1 MQPFNC
7 LSAPIVGVRESCIT
21 TMVPFNNPIP
31 ENKAKPKSSS
41 AIKAWVEAEKL
52 MQIAILLPSS
62 VGVGWLF
69 GALADRGLHQ
79 HWIGIAGMVFGGVS
93 GLVYVVRLAIT
104 TEGESRTGKNTGAG
118 IPGAKL

>member
-1 MQPFNC
+1 M
-7 LSAPIVGVRESCIT
+7 LALMT
-21 TMVPFNNPIP
+21 YNNPVP
-31 ENKAKPKSSS
+31 ENKTQG
-41 AIKAWVEAEKL
+41 KAAGGFQSLVQAEKL

-69 GALADRGLHQ
+69 GALADRWLHQ
-79 HWIGIAGMVFGGVS
+79 AWIGIAGMVFGGVS

>member
-1 MQPFNC
+1 
-7 LSAPIVGVRESCIT
+7 
-21 TMVPFNNPIP
+21 MVPFNNPIP
-31 ENKAKPKSSS
+31 DSQPKPRSSGM
-41 AIKAWVEAEKL
+41 IKAWVEAEKL

-69 GALADRGLHQ
+69 GALADRWLHQ
-79 HWIGIAGMVFGGVS
+79 AWIGIAGMVFGGVS